1 MRKQLATMTLAF
13 AGLLTSGVVAGGYGF
28 FAEGEVSGAAA
39 NESIQ
44 YIDGVAVVA
53 VGNDTATS
61 QSYYDWKKNFN
72 WQACGVQ
79 DYTYRPV

>member
-28 FAEGEVSGAAA
+28 FGEGEASSGE
-39 NESIQ
+39 NNIQ
-44 YIDGVAVVA
+44 YIDEVAVVA

-61 QSYYDWKKNFN
+61 QSYYDWKQHFN

-79 DYTYRPV
+79 DYTYVPV